1 MENSNSSFCLLSVH
15 SSIPQF
21 SQTSQIIIAL
31 LFTVLLSIFASLTAI
46 EHPNAPHVTCDL
58 FKADYK
64 EACSPG
70 LVQDIHAF
78 ENCVN
83 GHNSKNCDALI
94 TKFVICFKTTHQGS
108 NEAHTTMIKM
118 YLGTG
123 FPNLASVVVRL
134 RNVHYDA
141 SKFQHLFIN
150 DIFGQVVLYIIS
162 ICL

>member
-1 MENSNSSFCLLSVH
+1 M
-15 SSIPQF
+15 
-21 SQTSQIIIAL
+21 IAL
-31 LFTVLLSIFASLTAI
+31 LFTVLLSIFASVTAI
-46 EHPNAPHVTCDL
+46 EDPNAPHVTCDP

-64 EACSPG
+64 KACPPG
-70 LVQDIHAF
+70 FVQDIYAF
-78 ENCVN
+78 EKCLK
-83 GHNSKNCDALI
+83 GPNSKNCDALI

-108 NEAHTTMIKM
+108 NEAHTTMINM

-134 RNVHYDA
+134 RNANYDA